1 MKRTVSRKCKDYERV
16 WRDLCVDRSLQDDW
30 LEHLNSLKTLNL
42 VGICEGHPDRPPGAP
57 GRFPQINL
65 RIKESFLPGIAG
77 HWEDLRSAMLH
88 EASRLF
94 QSGDTD
100 VRIELKFW
108 LRAGRGKLIYQE
120 DLTVRVRSYRT
131 RDTAEMDAEIYKWF
145 ERAVDRI
152 DKIDRTVL
160 TWHGRDLVAK

>member
-1 MKRTVSRKCKDYERV
+1 MKRAMGKTCKEYERV
-16 WRDLCVDRSLQDDW
+16 WRDLCVDRNLQDDW
-30 LEHLNSLKTLNL
+30 LEQLNSLQTLNL

-65 RIKESFLPGIAG
+65 RLKESVLPGIAG
-77 HWEDLRSAMLH
+77 HWADLRSAMLS

-94 QSGDTD
+94 PTGDSD

-108 LRAGRGKLIYQE
+108 LRAGRGKLVYQE
-120 DLTVRVRSYRT
+120 DLTVRVRSYRI
-131 RDTAEMDAEIYKWF
+131 RDTAEMDAETCAWF

-152 DKIDRTVL
+152 DKIDKTVFI
-160 TWHGRDLVAK
+160 WHGQDLVAG